1 MLLNKYRT
9 KVEELTELK
18 QREAEYYE
26 KLRRGEIKREEWIQV
41 KFRIIL
47 ELKEVG
53 CRQEWNYSILIY
65 IFKKYINYNINK
77 IEL

>member
-26 KLRRGEIKREEWIQV
+26 KLRRGEIKREE
-41 KFRIIL
+41 
-47 ELKEVG
+47 
-53 CRQEWNYSILIY
+53 
-65 IFKKYINYNINK
+65 
-77 IEL
+77 